1 MRVALF
7 GGSFDPPHV
16 AHQLACLYALATQD
30 IDQVWMV
37 PCFQHAFDKRS
48 APFGH
53 RVALCRLAA
62 AAIPRVQVCTI
73 EEELGGPSYTLVTV
87 RALQARHPE
96 HDFQIMI
103 GADLLKERERWHGW
117 DELSRLVP
125 FLVLGRAGSG
135 AEAPAVVDR
144 EARGAAV
151 VDREARSAAVV
162 DQVVLP
168 AVSSTRVRALL
179 KAGQRPTGLVA
190 REVLDY
196 IEEHRLYRA

>member
-16 AHQLACLYALATQD
+16 AHQLACLYALATQE

-48 APFGH
+48 APFDH
-53 RVALCRLAA
+53 RAALCRLAA

-87 RALQARHPE
+87 RALQARYPE
-96 HDFQIMI
+96 HEFQIMI

-135 AEAPAVVDR
+135 VEVLDGTDR
-144 EARGAAV
+144 EARG
-151 VDREARSAAVV
+151 AAVV

-179 KAGQRPTGLVA
+179 KAGQRPAGLVA
-190 REVLDY
+190 RAVLDY
-196 IEEHRLYRA
+196 IEEHGLYRA

>member
-16 AHQLACLYALATQD
+16 AHQLACLYALATKD

-53 RVALCRLAA
+53 RAALCRLAA

-87 RALQARHPE
+87 RALQARYPE
-96 HDFQIMI
+96 HEFQIMI
-103 GADLLKERERWHGW
+103 GADLVKERERWHGW

-135 AEAPAVVDR
+135 AEVL
-144 EARGAAV
+144 EG
-151 VDREARSAAVV
+151 E

-168 AVSSTRVRALL
+168 AVSSTRARALL

-196 IEEHRLYRA
+196 IEEHGLYRA